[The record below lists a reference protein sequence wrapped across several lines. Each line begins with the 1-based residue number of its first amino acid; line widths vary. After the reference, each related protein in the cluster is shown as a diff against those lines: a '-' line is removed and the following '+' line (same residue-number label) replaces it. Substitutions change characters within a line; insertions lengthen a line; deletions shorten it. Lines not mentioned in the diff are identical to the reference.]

1 MVCTGPLKAA
11 RWECAQPHTF
21 SHTVHHHTHAL
32 TLSTPSSPGG
42 TLTLV
47 QAVPPFTFPHQE
59 MNRGARHS
67 ALLAARV

>member
-32 TLSTPSSPGG
+32 TLSYPVIPGWHPHSRPSSASLYIPAPGNE
-42 TLTLV
+42 
-47 QAVPPFTFPHQE
+47 Q
-59 MNRGARHS
+59 RS
-67 ALLAARV
+67 